1 MKLNGAVFNTVHDH
15 FLTLFPV
22 NSFTSFSAIFWS
34 LRSLRLHLRKRFTS
48 KVIARAEN
56 ENSRTETKKQIPNP
70 KNRKFLFSNFKT
82 KFQKRKNRKPIDTK
96 TEKLNIFSAKKTK
109 KWSEKLPALQ
119 NRKPQSPFLYVDWF
133 VYQFISEGA
142 ESENVS
148 IILCV
153 GSCFFVEFVC
163 KITEQIYEPGNQI
176 DNPSLRELYSNRHS
190 SESENFCALFERV
203 IPKNPLDS

>member
-1 MKLNGAVFNTVHDH
+1 M
-15 FLTLFPV
+15 
-22 NSFTSFSAIFWS
+22 
-34 LRSLRLHLRKRFTS
+34 
-48 KVIARAEN
+48 
-56 ENSRTETKKQIPNP
+56 
-70 KNRKFLFSNFKT
+70 
-82 KFQKRKNRKPIDTK
+82 
-96 TEKLNIFSAKKTK
+96 
-109 KWSEKLPALQ
+109 PALQ

-153 GSCFFVEFVC
+153 GSFFFVEFVC

-203 IPKNPLDS
+203 IPKNPLDFITFVCTVHFYLKNFSRIMEKRQSASKLDIVKMVGKTSNKNLIFFSKLMIT